1 MNGVL
6 YSNKT
11 LFAQM
16 DSGLDYAVGSQTL
29 STNLCSQTLSTD
41 ADFVILLSC
50 LQMTSDPLAHD

>member
-11 LFAQM
+11 LFAET
-16 DSGLDYAVGSQTL
+16 DSGLDYALG
-29 STNLCSQTLSTD
+29 SQTLSTD